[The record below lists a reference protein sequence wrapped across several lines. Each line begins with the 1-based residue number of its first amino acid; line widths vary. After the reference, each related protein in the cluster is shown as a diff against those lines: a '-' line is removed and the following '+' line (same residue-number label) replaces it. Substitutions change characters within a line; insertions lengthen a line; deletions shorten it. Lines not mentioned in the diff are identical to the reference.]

1 MKEQDIKYKNFKKE
15 LKDLLNRYNASIEF
29 GCSDCSDLHGV
40 YDAKMVVHFN
50 QERTEHILSSGYD
63 VGQYDLED

>member
-1 MKEQDIKYKNFKKE
+1 MKKQDKYQSFKNE
-15 LKDLLNRYNASIEF
+15 LKDLLHKYNASIDF
-29 GCSDCSDLHGV
+29 SCSACSDLHGV
-40 YDAKMVVHFN
+40 YDAKMVVYFN